1 MGKGKVLVVDLLW
14 RREANRPKTVKQ
26 AASQKSLN
34 INNAYSQF
42 TILNPVIKLIVNFIF
57 IRIQK
62 ELKY

>member
-1 MGKGKVLVVDLLW
+1 M
-14 RREANRPKTVKQ
+14 VKQ

-42 TILNPVIKLIVNFIF
+42 TILNPVIKWIVNFIF
-57 IRIQK
+57 IHIQK